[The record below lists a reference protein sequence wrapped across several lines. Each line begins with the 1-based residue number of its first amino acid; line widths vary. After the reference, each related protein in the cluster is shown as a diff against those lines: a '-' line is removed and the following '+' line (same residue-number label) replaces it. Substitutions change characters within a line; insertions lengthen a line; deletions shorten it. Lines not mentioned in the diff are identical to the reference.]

1 MGQGRGVAAHMNE
14 CSGEQGGC
22 LQVFNGVLNGC
33 LVRSDFGVLN
43 LGRGVVGILYV
54 SFFLRGWIHS
64 WAYTWVYIAIY
75 IQPPLRT
82 EIFKKSAFF
91 GRFDTL

>member
-1 MGQGRGVAAHMNE
+1 M
-14 CSGEQGGC
+14 
-22 LQVFNGVLNGC
+22 
-33 LVRSDFGVLN
+33 
-43 LGRGVVGILYV
+43 GRGVVGILYV

>member
-1 MGQGRGVAAHMNE
+1 M
-14 CSGEQGGC
+14 
-22 LQVFNGVLNGC
+22 FNGVLNGC

-64 WAYTWVYIAIY
+64 WALADGENDLAANVPHVKHWVG
-75 IQPPLRT
+75 LCK
-82 EIFKKSAFF
+82 EW
-91 GRFDTL
+91 FDLHGLNKIN